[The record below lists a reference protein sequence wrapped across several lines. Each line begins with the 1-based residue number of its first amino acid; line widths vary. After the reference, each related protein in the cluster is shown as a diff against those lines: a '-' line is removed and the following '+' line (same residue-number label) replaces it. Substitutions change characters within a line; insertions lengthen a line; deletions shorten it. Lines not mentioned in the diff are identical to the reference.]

1 MLVRAP
7 ATCWRLFSVL
17 HKAQAPSSL
26 TTRVAGAVE
35 YYYIISIVNGLSGA
49 YDVYRFA

>member
-1 MLVRAP
+1 MLEAIQRI
-7 ATCWRLFSVL
+7 
-17 HKAQAPSSL
+17 AQSAGAQFID
-26 TTRVAGAVE
+26 RVAGAVE